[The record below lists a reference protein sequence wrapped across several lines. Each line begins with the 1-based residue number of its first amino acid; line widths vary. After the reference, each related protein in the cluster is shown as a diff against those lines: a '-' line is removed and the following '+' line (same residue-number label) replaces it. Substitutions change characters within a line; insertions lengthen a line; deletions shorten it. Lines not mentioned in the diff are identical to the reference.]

1 LRASFLLDLAFSSAF
16 ALDVRLPLRR
26 ASQTLRSFGLP
37 IPWNPTAVARA
48 IWSGSIVFGLV
59 NAPVRL
65 YSAISEHDPE
75 LHLIHVK
82 DGSRIGYVKVCKKE
96 EKPVPDDEIA
106 KGHETNGKVVLL
118 EDEDFAA
125 ARGEGTRTIE
135 IKEFVPYEQI
145 DPIYFERTYYVGPQ
159 DGADKVYTLL
169 VEAMEEAGLAAI
181 VTFFFR
187 DREQLGCLRVRDG
200 ILLIEKMYYADEIR
214 PDDDARPGRRS
225 KADKKELEM
234 ALSLIESFEG
244 ELKLDRYKD
253 TYHERLLDVI
263 RRKRKGETIEAPE
276 LEEPEAPVDLLAA
289 LRESVEQAKR
299 RSGSKRGASRNGHEL
314 DELPVAELTKR
325 AKKLGIEGRSKMSKR
340 ELVGAIEKAER

>member
-1 LRASFLLDLAFSSAF
+1 
-16 ALDVRLPLRR
+16 
-26 ASQTLRSFGLP
+26 
-37 IPWNPTAVARA
+37 VARA
-48 IWSGSIVFGLV
+48 IWSGSIAFGLV

-65 YSAISEHDPE
+65 YSAIDEHDPE

-82 DGSRIGYVKVCKKE
+82 DGSRIGYQKICKKE

-159 DGADKVYTLL
+159 EGADKVYGLL
-169 VEAMEEAGLAAI
+169 VQSMEEAGLSAI

-187 DREQLGCLRVRDG
+187 DREHLGCLRVRNG

-214 PDDDARPGRRS
+214 PDDDARPGRKS
-225 KADKKELEM
+225 KTDKKELQM
-234 ALSLIESFEG
+234 ALALIESFQSD
-244 ELKLDRYKD
+244 ELDLDRYED
-253 TYHERLLDVI
+253 TYHERLLEVI
-263 RRKRKGETIEAPE
+263 RRKRKGEAIEAPE
-276 LEEPEAPVDLLAA
+276 LEEPEAPVDLMDA

-299 RSGSKRGASRNGHEL
+299 RARGGAASRNGKDL
-314 DELPVAELTKR
+314 DELPVTELTKR
-325 AKKLGIEGRSKMSKR
+325 AKRLGIEGRSKMSKR
-340 ELVGAIEKAER
+340 QLVGAIKKAES

>member
-1 LRASFLLDLAFSSAF
+1 M
-16 ALDVRLPLRR
+16 P
-26 ASQTLRSFGLP
+26 
-37 IPWNPTAVARA
+37 RA

-65 YSAISEHDPE
+65 YSAIDEHDPD

-82 DGSRIGYVKVCKKE
+82 DGSRIGYQKVCKKE
-96 EKPVPDDEIA
+96 ETPVPDDEIA
-106 KGHETNGKVVLL
+106 KGHESDGKVVLL

-159 DGADKVYTLL
+159 EGADKVYALL
-169 VEAMEEAGLAAI
+169 VEAMEEAGLSAI
-181 VTFFFR
+181 VTLFFR
-187 DREQLGCLRVRDG
+187 EREQLGCLRVRDG
-200 ILLIEKMYYADEIR
+200 VLLIEKMYYADEIR

-225 KADKKELEM
+225 KADKKELQM
-234 ALSLIESFEG
+234 ALTLIESFQSD
-244 ELKLDRYKD
+244 ELHLERYED

-263 RRKRKGETIEAPE
+263 RRKRKGEAIEAPE
-276 LEEPEAPVDLLAA
+276 VEEREAPPDLLAA
-289 LRESVEQAKR
+289 LRESVEQAKQR
-299 RSGSKRGASRNGHEL
+299 AAGGAGSRNGRDL
-314 DELPVAELTKR
+314 DDLPVAELTKR

-340 ELVGAIEKAER
+340 ELVGAIKKVER